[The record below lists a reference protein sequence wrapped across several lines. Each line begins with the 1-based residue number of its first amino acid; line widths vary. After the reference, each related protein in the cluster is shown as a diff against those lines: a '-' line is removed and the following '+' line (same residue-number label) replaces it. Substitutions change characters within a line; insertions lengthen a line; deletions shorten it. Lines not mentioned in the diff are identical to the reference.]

1 MLGQS
6 LLSLCGPFDK
16 GYVTAVPLF
25 IPALKDIDTEAGS
38 VIIYSGL
45 NILPGLT
52 LRANVI

>member
-6 LLSLCGPFDK
+6 LLSPCGPFDK

-25 IPALKDIDTEAGS
+25 IPALEGIDTETGS

-45 NILPGLT
+45 NILLGLT
-52 LRANVI
+52 LQANVI